1 MRLLAIGAH
10 PDDCEFKVGGL
21 TALWTGL
28 GREARFL
35 CTTNGSS
42 GHHEMGG
49 QRLVARRLEEAR
61 RGAAKVGADS
71 VVLDNTDG
79 ELMPT
84 LENRER
90 LIAEI
95 RHYRPDVILAP
106 RTNDYHPDH
115 RYTAILVQDACYMMM
130 VPNIVP
136 KVPVL
141 DKNPIVLLVSDRF
154 TTPNPFVPDLV
165 FDIDRVND
173 KKTDAGMQH
182 VSQVHEWLPHVGG
195 YAHEVPEGQEEKE
208 RYFRTRLEK
217 RSSDEAD
224 RFRDQLIERYGQER
238 GAAITYAEAYAIS
251 EYAGALTDALADEL
265 FPF

>member
-42 GHHEMGG
+42 GHHEIGG
-49 QRLVARRLEEAR
+49 QHLVARRREEAR
-61 RGAAKVGADS
+61 NGAAKVGADS
-71 VVLDNTDG
+71 VVLDNEDG
-79 ELMPT
+79 ALVPT
-84 LENRER
+84 LENRQR

-95 RHYRPDVILAP
+95 REYKPDVILAP

-130 VPNIVP
+130 VPNVVP
-136 KVPVL
+136 SVPVL
-141 DKNPIVLLVSDRF
+141 EKNPVVLLISDRF
-154 TTPNPFVPDLV
+154 TTPNPFVPDITI
-165 FDIDRVND
+165 DIDSVIE
-173 KKTDAGMQH
+173 KKVDAGMQH
-182 VSQVHEWLPHVGG
+182 ISQVYEWLPHVGG
-195 YAHEVPEGQEEKE
+195 YAHEVPAGQEEQD
-208 RYFRTRLEK
+208 RYFRTQQEN
-217 RSSDEAD
+217 RSSAEAD
-224 RFRDQLIERYGQER
+224 RFRDKLIERYGEEQ
-238 GAAITYAEAYAIS
+238 GSAVKYAEAYAVS
-251 EYAGALTDALADEL
+251 EYAGTLTDSLAKEL